1 MEVAGIKME
10 PAISAHSF
18 ELYVLVDKNRKYL
31 RKWLPWVDGVTSEED
46 VSIFLSRTMEQRDQ
60 GRGSHYVLFFN
71 GVMAGMAGFH
81 PIDWPNRNA
90 ELGYWIGE
98 HFTGKG
104 IATAAVARL
113 LHEGFN
119 ELNLNRMEIRCAS
132 GNLRSIA
139 VAKRFGMVYEG
150 TLREEEWLYDR
161 YVDHDVYSI
170 LKREFSVGTN

>member
-1 MEVAGIKME
+1 MKVAGMTLE
-10 PAISAHSF
+10 TAIMAHSIQLF
-18 ELYVLVDKNRKYL
+18 LLVDRNREHL

-46 VSIFLSRTMEQRDQ
+46 VSIFLSRTMDQ
-60 GRGSHYVLFFN
+60 SDRGLGSHYVVFYH

-90 ELGYWIGE
+90 EVGYWIAKE
-98 HFTGKG
+98 FTGNG
-104 IATAAVARL
+104 LAAGAAARL

-132 GNLRSIA
+132 GNSRSIA
-139 VAKRFGMVYEG
+139 VAKRLGMIYEG